1 MPPTGPPFIPFA
13 PIVTELF
20 RLWSADD
27 PFVAELLWAIAG
39 AETAGTAGEIA
50 GLPFIGEIELL
61 FPCCT
66 GPEPPTATAGE
77 GVEELVAFGGD
88 ETAFFAV
95 EAYDR
100 VGCDA
105 LVEFGAWLG
114 ICDCW
119 ETEVIELSFS
129 KATSCD
135 FRGRLMTSRRAERE
149 RADILSQKRGSDVKS
164 DLFLREAEDDESRR
178 LGVEGVEIAVESKLI
193 ALGFGVS
200 KDGLCRRSFSRV
212 KECVAAGR

>member
-1 MPPTGPPFIPFA
+1 
-13 PIVTELF
+13 VTELF

-149 RADILSQKRGSDVKS
+149 RERI
-164 DLFLREAEDDESRR
+164 FLRRSVDQMSNPICSWEKPKMMSRGDKSWR
-178 LGVEGVEIAVESKLI
+178 EW
-193 ALGFGVS
+193 
-200 KDGLCRRSFSRV
+200 RWR
-212 KECVAAGR
+212 